1 MPRYT
6 DRDVQNLIS
15 DIRHLINQPEVRHI
29 APLSCSKMDRRLLSF
44 APDPWEKL
52 AQHLFDRTDT
62 TYIPNSPATKL
73 IAKDVIA
80 KAVELGLVTKVG
92 AE

>member
-29 APLSCSKMDRRLLSF
+29 APLSCFMIDRRLLSF
-44 APDPWEKL
+44 ATDPWEEL
-52 AQHLFDRTDT
+52 VRLDRQLWDRNQDDSTD
-62 TYIPNSPATKL
+62 AW
-73 IAKDVIA
+73 IAKIQTVID
-80 KAVELGLVTKVG
+80 KAVELGLVIKVG
-92 AE
+92 E

>member
-29 APLSCSKMDRRLLSF
+29 APLSCSRMDRRLLSF
-44 APDPWEKL
+44 EPDPWEEL
-52 AQHLFDRTDT
+52 HQYRLSQHVIGVDT
-62 TYIPNSPATKL
+62 TMQL
-73 IAKDVIA
+73 ID